1 MPSRLLGRSVG
12 GLVSYTGAGIATL
25 LLSRIAGGP
34 TDLLLPF
41 AVLLAGAII
50 PVALVRFE
58 SWRVLC
64 VTFLVILLGTLLS
77 IWFDALPV
85 RPYGDGRLMVDFMLP
100 RAYVYPRWLLGM
112 ALAVALYVGVW
123 QFAPIATRLPTQLAT
138 PAAFGALLCSI
149 AMAVGSIAV
158 LERWRSLAVVFAMLT
173 PVWLLFSTGYV
184 EYYPL
189 MIVAWLAAI
198 AWTFERPLGERDPLP
213 MGCVIGLMPA
223 IYAGL
228 IGFSAVVFLAYAV
241 IRPSRALPALGA
253 AAASLGIA
261 TSVAYPSTAQYL
273 QQLHAEMNFG
283 EEHLAFARYAGH
295 SAGPHSIFFT
305 SSYAVSP
312 EHLCD
317 VAYMMF
323 WSGGWLFLPV
333 AAVALAMMPSKRVRW
348 RAAVRDAR
356 FWVFVAIAAWQS
368 YYMLHMIPLAGPTH
382 DVDLFSPTVVMFAFG
397 SGWLVDRGIAEDRWR
412 HRILCALVGV
422 DVVTGVFLAGI
433 GLPQRL

>member
-1 MPSRLLGRSVG
+1 M
-12 GLVSYTGAGIATL
+12 
-25 LLSRIAGGP
+25 
-34 TDLLLPF
+34 LPI
-41 AVLLAGAII
+41 AVLLAGASI
-50 PVALVRFE
+50 PVALARFE

-64 VTFLVILLGTLLS
+64 VAFLVILLGTLWS

-85 RPYGDGRLMVDFMLP
+85 RPYGDGKLMVDFMLP
-100 RAYVYPRWLLGM
+100 RAFVYPRWLLGM
-112 ALAVALYVGVW
+112 ALAVALYVGLW
-123 QFAPIATRLPTQLAT
+123 QFAPVASRLPTQLAT

-189 MIVAWLAAI
+189 MIAAWLAAL
-198 AWTFERPLGERDPLP
+198 AWTFERPLGERAPLP
-213 MGCVIGLMPA
+213 LGCVIGLMPA
-223 IYAGL
+223 IYVGL
-228 IGFSAVVFLAYAV
+228 VGFSAVVFVAYAAL
-241 IRPSRALPALGA
+241 RPSRALSALGA
-253 AAASLGIA
+253 AAASLGLAI
-261 TSVAYPSTAQYL
+261 SVAYPSTAQYL
-273 QQLHAEMNFG
+273 QQLHAEMNLG

-295 SAGPHSIFFT
+295 AAGPHSFFFT

-312 EHLCD
+312 EHLGD
-317 VAYMMF
+317 VAYMLF
-323 WSGGWLFLPV
+323 WSGGWLFLPA
-333 AAVALAMMPSKRVRW
+333 AAVALVLMPFKRVRL

-356 FWVFVAIAAWQS
+356 FWVFVTLAAWQS
-368 YYMLHMIPLAGPTH
+368 YYMLHMIPLAGPTQ

-397 SGWLVDRGIAEDRWR
+397 AGWLVDRGIVEDRWR
-412 HRILCALVGV
+412 HGILCALVGV